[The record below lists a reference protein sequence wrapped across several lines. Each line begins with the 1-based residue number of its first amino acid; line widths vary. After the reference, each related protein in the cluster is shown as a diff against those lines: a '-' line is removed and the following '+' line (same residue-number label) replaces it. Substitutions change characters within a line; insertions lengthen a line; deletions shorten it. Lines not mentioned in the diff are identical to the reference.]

1 MRPILCVAA
10 AIALAGCHST
20 TVVEDNF
27 FATWEIDSVSV
38 GAVTCE
44 EVGAVTV
51 DMDVLNTD
59 TGERQIFTFACNAY
73 QGTSGEIG
81 VGTFDVIMS
90 LNDGAGAS
98 LSQTRV
104 GTENLSVAGTIDLGH
119 HIFQVP

>member
-1 MRPILCVAA
+1 MRTILCVAA

-27 FATWEIDSVSV
+27 FATWEIDSASV
-38 GAVTCE
+38 GAVTCGQ
-44 EVGAVTV
+44 VGAVTV
-51 DMDVLNTD
+51 DMDVLNVD
-59 TGERQIFTFACNAY
+59 NGVRQIFTFPCTDY

-81 VGTFDVIMS
+81 VGTFDVVMS
-90 LNDGAGAS
+90 LNDAAGA

-104 GTENLSVAGTIDLGH
+104 GTENLSVAGPIDLGH